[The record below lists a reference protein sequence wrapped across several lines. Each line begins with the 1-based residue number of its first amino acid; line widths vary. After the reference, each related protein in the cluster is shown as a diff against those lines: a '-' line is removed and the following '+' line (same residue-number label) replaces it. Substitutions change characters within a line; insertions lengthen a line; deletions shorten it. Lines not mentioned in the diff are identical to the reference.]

1 MIKLDQLII
10 GNVSSYDDYEASVK
24 ERAVSQPKKKSIK
37 ESVPF
42 SNKTYDFSKING
54 EVYWEE
60 RTLEY
65 VFEIT
70 ADSPE
75 ELEEKKLGFL
85 SWIMNVFEEEIYD
98 PFIEDYH
105 FFGSYEDMEVDD
117 SEIEKSTIT
126 VTFKVYP
133 YKIANA
139 KKSQSFSV
147 SKTKEITAKISN
159 DSSHR
164 VVPTF
169 TSNVDFTLTLQ
180 NQSFALSAGTTT
192 YHGIYLEVGINE
204 IVIQATKNGTVKVEF
219 EEEVF

>member
-1 MIKLDQLII
+1 MFKLDQLTI

-42 SNKTYDFSKING
+42 SNNTYDFSKING

-85 SWIMNVFEEEIYD
+85 SWVMNVFEEEIHD
-98 PFIEDYH
+98 PYIEDYH
-105 FFGSYEDMEVDD
+105 FVGSYEDMSVDD

-139 KKSQSFSV
+139 KKSQSFTV
-147 SKTKEITAKISN
+147 STNEITAKVSN

-169 TSNVDFTLTLQ
+169 TSNVGFTLTLH
-180 NQSFALSAGTTT
+180 NKSFELSAGTTT

-204 IVIQATKNGTVKVEF
+204 IVIQASKNGTVKIEF
-219 EEEVF
+219 AEEVF